1 MISVRYFQPG
11 PFSPL
16 PLSAWTQ
23 VCQRFEA
30 KNLAEANSLLPKPI
44 AQKPAAMADE
54 NKTKKTNKKENKDFR
69 KSKNVS
75 YVTIFFGNTVL
86 HSTTSFVAC
95 FCTFYYNFY
104 HTVAAENGEVVYKK
118 YLFYACVAR

>member
-11 PFSPL
+11 PRPFSPL

-44 AQKPAAMADE
+44 AQVPVVVAHE
-54 NKTKKTNKKENKDFR
+54 NKTKKKNKNK
-69 KSKNVS
+69 
-75 YVTIFFGNTVL
+75 
-86 HSTTSFVAC
+86 
-95 FCTFYYNFY
+95 
-104 HTVAAENGEVVYKK
+104 
-118 YLFYACVAR
+118 

>member
-23 VCQRFEA
+23 ECQRFEA

-54 NKTKKTNKKENKDFR
+54 NKTKKTNKKENEDFR
-69 KSKNVS
+69 KSNNIS
-75 YVTIFFGNTVL
+75 YVTIFFWKY
-86 HSTTSFVAC
+86 STT
-95 FCTFYYNFY
+95 
-104 HTVAAENGEVVYKK
+104 
-118 YLFYACVAR
+118 